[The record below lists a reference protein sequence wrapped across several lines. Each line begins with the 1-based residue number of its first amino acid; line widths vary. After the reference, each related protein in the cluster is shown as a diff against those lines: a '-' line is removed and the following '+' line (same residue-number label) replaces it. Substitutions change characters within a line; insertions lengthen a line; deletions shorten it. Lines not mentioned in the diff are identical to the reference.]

1 MSGTC
6 KCSRLVE
13 SNSVRHGSAKSCRF
27 VHWSGEKHT
36 CQYRCQCK
44 IHVIALEI
52 HTTYIQHTDKVCYNG
67 GQKMQQ
73 TGVRWGS
80 ETSLRVC
87 LIILI
92 LRGFFWDTTR
102 PMGLFKGAHIS
113 QQRHHSLCKRHNAL
127 LPCQVT
133 QFFLPLLHCSV
144 KKNTV
149 FNFRISQVFM
159 KFWHQLHPKIPICR

>member
-1 MSGTC
+1 MDFPINNGDFPLQNVSSPEG
-6 KCSRLVE
+6 
-13 SNSVRHGSAKSCRF
+13 
-27 VHWSGEKHT
+27 
-36 CQYRCQCK
+36 RCQCK
-44 IHVIALEI
+44 Y
-52 HTTYIQHTDKVCYNG
+52 TTYIQHADKVCYNG
-67 GQKMQQ
+67 GQKMQR

-80 ETSLRVC
+80 EASLRVC
-87 LIILI
+87 LI

-102 PMGLFKGAHIS
+102 PMGLLKGAHIS

-144 KKNTV
+144 KQNTV
-149 FNFRISQVFM
+149 FNFRISPVFM